1 MDFDRLLE
9 IKNLYFNINGKDI
22 LKDINLTVK
31 KGEILPIIGVNGT
44 GKSTL
49 ASIIM
54 GLNGYKPTRGRI
66 IFKGED
72 ITGLSVTA
80 RAKLGITLAWQIP
93 ANFEGIAVREYLSI
107 NNKMSPEEA
116 LNFVGLNPK
125 SYMDRILDDSL
136 SGGERKRIELASVL
150 SIKPSLVILDEP
162 DSGIDIASM
171 DIILNVIRE
180 LKKNGSSVIL
190 ITHSK
195 RMATIADKLVLMC
208 NGKIVKKG
216 DAKQII
222 KFFEHYC
229 KSCEHIGKI
238 DEGVLNEL

>member
-54 GLNGYKPTRGRI
+54 GLNGYKPTR
-66 IFKGED
+66 
-72 ITGLSVTA
+72 GLSVTA